1 MCGICCVVTLSN
13 QHTIHDFFNEDV
25 LSCLRRRGPDS
36 SQQLIK
42 TVSDLSY
49 ECLFSGHVLHLR
61 GLMTPQPL
69 EDANNN
75 VFLWNGEIFDGVHVG
90 SLENDTEIMF
100 RRLTLCSSEA
110 DILSLF
116 SSLRGPWSFIYYQGS
131 RDCLWFGR
139 DYFGRRSLLWQFS
152 NEVDRAVCLTSVSV
166 YSESGNQWQEV
177 PASGIFKIDLKAC
190 ATTKSL
196 SLTLFPWKYSCT
208 EKTVEEIFINALDQV
223 SKDLPNY
230 MPLMTNESKLCL
242 TAPVIPLNKTISEAL
257 GECQCTNVSNINHAV
272 SIETLQA
279 FLGVEHKKKLVHQF
293 IDVLSEAVKKRVLS
307 LFRGEDQ
314 RRRDI
319 PSMSTSK
326 AHVAVLF
333 SGGIDSMVIAAL
345 ADQHVPTEEPI
356 DLLNVAFMIKEQ
368 SKQKCA
374 SKKHIGQEIQL
385 DLLSCQESCK
395 DLDAKTD
402 DHLVCFDVPDRI
414 TGRAGLKELKALN
427 PLRTWNFVEINVTL
441 EELKRMRQQRIS
453 HLIYPLDTVLD
464 DSIGCAVWFASRG
477 EGFISNQGELKP
489 YKSSAKVVLTG
500 IGADEQLAGYSR
512 HHVCFK
518 KYGLEGLNKEIG
530 MELDRIS
537 SRNLGR
543 DDRIIGD
550 HGKEA
555 RFPFLDEDVVSFLN
569 SLPISEKAD
578 LTLPRG
584 IGEKLILR
592 LAAVEFGL
600 TASAILPKRAVQ
612 FGCRIA
618 KLESN
623 SEKASD
629 TCSRLK
635 LLSVA
640 EV

>member
-1 MCGICCVVTLSN
+1 MCGICCVVTLCS
-13 QHTIHDFFNEDV
+13 QHTIHDFFNEDI
-25 LSCLRRRGPDS
+25 LCRLRRRGPDS

-42 TVSDLSY
+42 TASDLSY
-49 ECLFSGHVLHLR
+49 GCLFSGHVLHLR
-61 GLMTPQPL
+61 GRMTPQPL

-75 VFLWNGEIFDGVHVG
+75 IFLWNGEIFNGVHVG
-90 SLENDTEIMF
+90 DLENDTEVMF
-100 RRLTLCSSEA
+100 HHLALCSSEA

-116 SSLRGPWSFIYYQGS
+116 SSLRGPWSFIYYQAPRHS
-131 RDCLWFGR
+131 LWFGR

-152 NEVDRAVCLTSVSV
+152 NEVDRAFCLTSVSV
-166 YSESGNQWQEV
+166 YCESGNQWQEV

-190 ATTKSL
+190 ARTKSL

-208 EKTVEEIFINALDQV
+208 EKAVEEIFVNVLDQV
-223 SKDLPNY
+223 SKDLPNRI
-230 MPLMTNESKLCL
+230 PLVMNESKLCL
-242 TAPVIPLNKTISEAL
+242 RAPVTPLNKKISEAS
-257 GECQCTNVSNINHAV
+257 GEYPGTTISNITHMV
-272 SIETLQA
+272 SVETLQG
-279 FLGVEHKKKLVHQF
+279 FLAEEHKKKLVHQF
-293 IDVLSEAVKKRVLS
+293 IDVLNEAVKRRVLS
-307 LFRGEDQ
+307 LFRDEG
-314 RRRDI
+314 RKTRDV
-319 PSMSTSK
+319 PSVSNRK

-345 ADQHVPTEEPI
+345 ADKHVPLGEPI

-368 SKQKCA
+368 AKQKGTTQ
-374 SKKHIGQEIQL
+374 KHTNREVQL
-385 DLLSCQESCK
+385 DSLCQESCK
-395 DLDAKTD
+395 DLHAKTAA
-402 DHLVCFDVPDRI
+402 HLSCFAVPDRI
-414 TGRAGLKELKALN
+414 TGRAGLKELEAIN
-427 PLRTWNFVEINVTL
+427 PSRTWNFVEINVTL
-441 EELKRMRQQRIS
+441 EELKKMRQQCIN

-464 DSIGCAVWFASRG
+464 DSIGCAIWFASRG

-489 YKSSAKVVLTG
+489 YRSPAKVVLTG

-512 HHVCFK
+512 HRVCFK
-518 KYGLEGLNKEIG
+518 KHGLEGLNKELE
-530 MELDRIS
+530 MELNRIS

-569 SLPISEKAD
+569 SLPISDKAD

-592 LAAVEFGL
+592 LAAKELGL
-600 TASAILPKRAVQ
+600 RASTILPKRAVQ
-612 FGCRIA
+612 FGSRIA

-629 TCSRLK
+629 TCRRLK
-635 LLSVA
+635 LLS
-640 EV
+640 